1 MKRINLLI
9 FAILTILIT
18 TIIPSGLFSELDKD
32 IAVIFLGEK
41 SDSIY
46 GLNLFITKLFNPVN
60 AVILCAVAVIT
71 LIAIKKWRYGFYIA
85 FTMMLSTAINEGIKS
100 LYTRVRPPY
109 AHFLESGYSFPSG
122 HSAAAACFF
131 ACIYLIVRNNTSSKK
146 TWRITAV
153 FATLFGVYVAFT
165 RLYFGVH
172 YPTDVAGGLMWGLF
186 LANVMEYLM
195 YSAGIIYRKEL
206 YYMG

>member
-85 FTMMLSTAINEGIKS
+85 FTMILSTAINEGIKS
-100 LYTRVRPPY
+100 L
-109 AHFLESGYSFPSG
+109 
-122 HSAAAACFF
+122 
-131 ACIYLIVRNNTSSKK
+131 
-146 TWRITAV
+146 
-153 FATLFGVYVAFT
+153 
-165 RLYFGVH
+165 
-172 YPTDVAGGLMWGLF
+172 
-186 LANVMEYLM
+186 
-195 YSAGIIYRKEL
+195 
-206 YYMG
+206 